1 MNKTKEDT
9 KRYYDCTVE
18 DAAEL
23 MKCINTDTVPDDEEL
38 SYFWEDEYFDVTNW
52 INAECLE
59 ANSHDLLLATGGP
72 AYGVSLVRGA
82 PVFWFQDW
90 FTPKECKQ
98 LEGLAFD
105 FYLMIFE
112 TLEVLEL

>member
-1 MNKTKEDT
+1 MATVKEDT
-9 KRYYDCTVE
+9 KRFYHTIASE
-18 DAAEL
+18 ATEI
-23 MKCINTDTVPDDEEL
+23 MQCINHDMIPDDEEL
-38 SYFWEDEYFDVTNW
+38 AYYWEDEQFDIINW
-52 INAECLE
+52 LNAECLE
-59 ANSHDLLLATGGP
+59 ADSHDLLLATGGP
-72 AYGVSLVRGA
+72 VCGVSLVRGA

-112 TLEVLEL
+112 TLKELD